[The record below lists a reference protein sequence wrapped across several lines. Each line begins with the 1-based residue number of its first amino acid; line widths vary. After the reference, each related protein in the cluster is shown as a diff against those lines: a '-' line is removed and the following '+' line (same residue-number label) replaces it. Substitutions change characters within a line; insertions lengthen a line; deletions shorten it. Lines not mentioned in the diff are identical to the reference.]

1 MGYQAIRDHLSMPL
15 FGVTN
20 AIASYSWDSPTIR
33 SLLRQLSAAMAGEL
47 DEVRG
52 FDDTPASATCLV
64 AS

>member
-1 MGYQAIRDHLSMPL
+1 MPL

-20 AIASYSWDSPTIR
+20 AIASYSWDTPTIS

-47 DEVRG
+47 GEVRG
-52 FDDTPASATCLV
+52 FDDMPASAMCLA